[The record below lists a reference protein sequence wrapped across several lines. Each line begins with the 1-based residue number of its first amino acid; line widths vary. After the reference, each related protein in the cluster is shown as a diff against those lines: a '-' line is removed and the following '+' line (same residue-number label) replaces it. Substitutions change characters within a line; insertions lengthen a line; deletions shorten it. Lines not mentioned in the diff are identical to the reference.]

1 MKTDT
6 MMEFLVNLEQ
16 NNSMEWMTKNKNSYL
31 EAKAIFADLIQE
43 LLLRSSEFDDTIPHL
58 PANDLTF
65 KLNRDTRFSKDKSP
79 YRPAF
84 RAHIAPKGKVP
95 IPVGYYVYVAPN
107 NRSFL
112 GGGLFASMFKGATA
126 MIRDY
131 ITECGGAFEEA
142 VTRAEFSKLFTVKG
156 EALKNVPTGYDVNH
170 PQAIYLKNKSWYLEY
185 SVPDDLVLDCD
196 RFVCEA
202 VNIFAQMRP
211 FNDLLNRAL
220 QDFKMPERK

>member
-1 MKTDT
+1 MKTGT
-6 MMEFLVNLEQ
+6 IMEFLANLEQ
-16 NNSMEWMTKNKNSYL
+16 NNSMEWMKKNKNSYL

-43 LLLRSSEFDDTIPHL
+43 LLLRSSWFDSTIPNL
-58 PANDLTF
+58 SANDLTF

-84 RAHIAPKGKVP
+84 RAHIAPKGKIP
-95 IPVGYYVYVAPN
+95 IPVGYYVYIAPN

-112 GGGLFASMFKGATA
+112 GGGLFASMFKDATA
-126 MIRDY
+126 VVRDY
-131 ITECGGAFEEA
+131 ITEHGEEFEEVVA
-142 VTRAEFSKLFTVKG
+142 STEFSKLFTVKG
-156 EALKNVPTGYDVNH
+156 EALSNVPTGYDANH

-185 SVPDDLVLDCD
+185 SVSDNLVLDSD
-196 RFVCEA
+196 MFVCEA

-220 QDFKMPERK
+220 QDFKMPER